1 MDRESSSP
9 ESPRCPECG
18 SDDFGCVLAQTG
30 DGDKELR
37 RYCRECE
44 RRSAARA
51 RDEIKPIADGLARL
65 LICGGLLLALLTATA
80 DHLAIA
86 GRAGFGWRQI
96 TGTELGFLAIVL
108 GLTMRKKV
116 LGVGGL
122 FVFLLSLG
130 ADILQVG
137 HAPGLGWRSQLGFLV
152 AAAMLGGGM
161 IWRRALERGA
171 GLLSSRPMRRTAPS

>member
-1 MDRESSSP
+1 MAFIWVNS
-9 ESPRCPECG
+9 
-18 SDDFGCVLAQTG
+18 
-30 DGDKELR
+30 
-37 RYCRECE
+37 
-44 RRSAARA
+44 
-51 RDEIKPIADGLARL
+51 
-65 LICGGLLLALLTATA
+65 
-80 DHLAIA
+80 
-86 GRAGFGWRQI
+86 
-96 TGTELGFLAIVL
+96 

-122 FVFLLSLG
+122 FVFLLSIG